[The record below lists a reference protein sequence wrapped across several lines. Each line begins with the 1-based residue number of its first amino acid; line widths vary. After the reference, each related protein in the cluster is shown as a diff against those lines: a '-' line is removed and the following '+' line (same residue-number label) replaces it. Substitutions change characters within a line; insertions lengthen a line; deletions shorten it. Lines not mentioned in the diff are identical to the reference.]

1 MRLTYLGRSAVY
13 AFGLVLA
20 LSACQTGNRQAPST
34 QAPAPQAA
42 EPAPAPEPQVVVNVP
57 PQLQGKVRAAL
68 LLPLSGQHAAVG
80 RHLNNAAQLA
90 VFDLAG
96 DNFALTVEDTQGTPA
111 GARAAAERAI
121 ANGAQVLLGP
131 LFSGSV
137 QAAAQPALLSNINML
152 AFSSDS
158 SVARP
163 GVWIMGLSPEGQ
175 IERAIE
181 FASRQGIV
189 TYSIL
194 SPQTAY
200 GQLVANAARNEIR
213 SRGGQVLN
221 SITFAPGQTNYQGE
235 VQSLAAAQGQAVI
248 LPAGGQDLLAIAPL
262 MPYYDIDPEVTQYIG
277 TMLWNDPALGTEPAL
292 TGGWF
297 AGPPPAAWE
306 DFATRYRQLYG
317 QEPPRIASLSYD
329 AVALAAVLA
338 RASGSRASAQAG
350 TAQAAGPQAVNPY
363 DDTTL
368 TAASGFQGL
377 DGIFRFRQ
385 DGSTERGL
393 AVMELQPQRI
403 DVIEIAPNSFQFF
416 GS

>member
-1 MRLTYLGRSAVY
+1 MRLTFCGRSAVY

-20 LSACQTGNRQAPST
+20 LSACQTGSRQPPTT
-34 QAPAPQAA
+34 QAPAPQPA
-42 EPAPAPEPQVVVNVP
+42 EQAPPPEPDVVVNVP
-57 PQLQGKVRAAL
+57 PELQGKTRAAL

-90 VFDLAG
+90 LFDLAG
-96 DNFALTVEDTQGTPA
+96 NNFALSVEDTQGTPA
-111 GARAAAERAI
+111 GARAAAERAV
-121 ANGAQVLLGP
+121 ASGAQILLGP

-137 QAAAQPALLSNINML
+137 QSASTPALVSGINML

-158 SVARP
+158 SVAQP

-181 FASRQGIV
+181 FATRQGLLS
-189 TYSIL
+189 YSIL
-194 SPQTAY
+194 APNTAY
-200 GQLVANAARNEIR
+200 GQLVANAARQEIQE
-213 SRGGQVLN
+213 RGGSVIN
-221 SITFAPGQTNYQGE
+221 SITFTPGLGNYQGE

-262 MPYYDIDPEVTQYIG
+262 MPFYNIDPEQTQYIG
-277 TMLWNDPALGTEPAL
+277 TMLWNDPGLGTEPAL

-306 DFATRYRQLYG
+306 DFAQRYRQLYG
-317 QEPPRIASLSYD
+317 ETPPRIASISYD

-338 RASGSRASAQAG
+338 RSPGSSG
-350 TAQAAGPQAVNPY
+350 AAGINPY
-363 DDTTL
+363 DDATL
-368 TAASGFQGL
+368 TSASGFQGL

-385 DGSTERGL
+385 DGSTQRGL

-403 DVIEIAPNSFQFF
+403 DVIEIAPDSFQYL